1 MPGIIAI
8 STNPAL
14 DRVLVAPGRRL
25 GGVVRAVRVYE
36 SAGGKAAQAAR
47 VARALAADVVLI
59 APIGGARGWRFRDLL
74 AGAGVEGRLV
84 HVESETRQTIAIVE
98 DDGLLEVHE
107 PGAGVTADEADLLVE
122 VATRELGK
130 AEVAIVSGSLPAGA
144 PVDLHARL
152 VRAARASGAFTILD
166 SSSPEAFAL
175 AAQEQP
181 GLVKPNLSEACH
193 LEGCEAPADGDLDA
207 AVDIGRRLA
216 ARHGTAVW
224 LTLGE
229 RGSLLLREGRC
240 AELSLAPGGPVRNAV
255 GAGDALVG
263 GLAAGLARGLPL
275 LAAAA
280 LGVAAAGDTVTR
292 EASAVIDPAL
302 VERTRAD
309 VRIREIA

>member
-1 MPGIIAI
+1 MPRVIAI

-14 DRVLVAPGRRL
+14 DRVLVAPGPRL

-47 VARALAADVVLI
+47 VARALAADVVLV
-59 APIGGARGWRFRDLL
+59 APIGGARGRRFRELL
-74 AGAGVEGRLV
+74 AAAGLDGRLL
-84 HVESETRQTIAIVE
+84 HVESETRKTIAIVE
-98 DDGLLEVHE
+98 DTALLEVHE
-107 PGAGVTADEADLLVE
+107 PGAGLTADEADLLVE
-122 VATRELGK
+122 VATSELGK
-130 AEVAIVSGSLPAGA
+130 AEIAIVSGSLPAGA

-152 VRAARASGAFTILD
+152 VRAGRESGSFTILD

-175 AAQEQP
+175 AAREQP
-181 GLVKPNLSEACH
+181 GLVKPNLSEACR
-193 LEGCEAPADGDLDA
+193 LEGCEPTADGDLDA
-207 AVDIGRRLA
+207 AVALGRRLA
-216 ARHGTAVW
+216 TRLGTAVW

-280 LGVAAAGDTVTR
+280 LGVAAAADTVTR

-302 VERTRAD
+302 VERTRAA